1 MGPTKIT
8 ELKSGKLTNWTL
20 NPTDFGLKQAAHEM
34 LTGYDAAGNAGI
46 VSDILKVKADGP
58 RKDIVVL
65 NAAAAI
71 IVGELAD
78 DFENAM
84 TLAEKAID
92 SGQALHRLEK
102 LVSISNS

>member
-1 MGPTKIT
+1 MIRNIIK
-8 ELKSGKLTNWTL
+8 GKT
-20 NPTDFGLKQAAHEM
+20 
-34 LTGYDAAGNAGI
+34 
-46 VSDILKVKADGP
+46 DGP

-71 IVGELAD
+71 IVGGLSN
-78 DFENAM
+78 DFKTAM

-92 SGQALHRLEK
+92 SGQALHQLEK